1 MYGFKIILTKT
12 VSPTLTM
19 THMTVLFTL
28 RRSHL
33 TLTKTIS
40 LLLSLRHS
48 PLTLTKQVSS
58 YSQYDI
64 SSYFY

>member
-1 MYGFKIILTKT
+1 MYGFKIIRTKT

-33 TLTKTIS
+33 TLTKTVS
-40 LLLSLRHS
+40 LLLSLGQS
-48 PLTLTKQVSS
+48 PLTLTKTFST
-58 YSQYDI
+58 YSH
-64 SSYFY
+64 